1 MLFPKYKPLIP
12 SAGVDNWSRKT
23 ELGAEYASVCLDVV
37 DDHGDWN
44 EVADQN

>member
-1 MLFPKYKPLIP
+1 MLFPKYKPLIA
-12 SAGVDNWSRKT
+12 SAGVDGWSRKI
-23 ELGAEYASVCLDVV
+23 EHGAEYASVGLDVV